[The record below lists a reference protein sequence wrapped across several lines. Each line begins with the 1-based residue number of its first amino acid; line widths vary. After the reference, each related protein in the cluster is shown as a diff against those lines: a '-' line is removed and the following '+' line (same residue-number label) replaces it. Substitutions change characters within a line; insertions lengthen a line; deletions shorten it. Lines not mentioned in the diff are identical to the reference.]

1 MPAHV
6 RHAAGDGRWGDRR
19 RLPGAREE
27 QRGRRGRRERRDG
40 RDGPGACDA
49 RGLRPRHR
57 GERHDAVRPRGPV
70 PRAARRRGDGAR
82 LVLRSPAGAGR
93 DVRRPRAPEGRAR
106 SPDGVDSHE
115 GRYRHEARP
124 QHALHRRDDPARPRV
139 WQPHGGPDGALRQA
153 AGPRGADRDGM
164 LQRGPRG
171 GARCDRSGRREC
183 EAGDRDGAS
192 RSAEGG
198 GGAPPGGGR
207 RVRAQGGG
215 RPAAGLAVVTAAL
228 AVGLMSGT
236 SVDGVSTALVRLS
249 DDPLAAQLVA
259 FRQEPYTTPERGQI
273 IDAIARG
280 GSKDLALLHVALGE
294 RFAGAVLQLLA
305 QAKVAPRDLSFIA
318 SHGQTIWHEPG
329 RATLQL
335 GDPAVIAERVGVRVV
350 SDFRSR
356 DVAAGGQG
364 APLVPVADVM
374 LFGHPERGRLLLNLG
389 GMANITWVRRRGVID
404 GAVAFDTGPGV
415 AVIDAVTRRVDPDAG
430 YDQDGERARRG
441 HPDLK
446 ALHQLLTDPF
456 FDQPPPKSTGRERF
470 GIEFADRLIALVQGA
485 GGSANDAVATATA
498 LTAETVARG
507 MERWTPPLPPGAGD
521 ELVISGGGARNP
533 ALVELLAGRVR
544 PRPVVPFDQLFFDGE
559 AKEALA
565 FAFLGFLTL
574 AGKPGNLPAATGAR
588 GPRVLGSVTPA

>member
-1 MPAHV
+1 MPADL

-27 QRGRRGRRERRDG
+27 QRGRRGRRERRHG

-70 PRAARRRGDGAR
+70 PRADHRRGDGAR

-93 DVRRPRAPEGRAR
+93 DVRRPRAP
-106 SPDGVDSHE
+106 
-115 GRYRHEARP
+115 EARP

-192 RSAEGG
+192 RGAEGG
-198 GGAPPGGGR
+198 GGTSPGGGR
-207 RVRAQGGG
+207 RVRPQGGG
-215 RPAAGLAVVTAAL
+215 RPAAGLARVTAAL
-228 AVGLMSGT
+228 AVGVMSGT
-236 SVDGVSTALVRLS
+236 SLDGVSTALVRLTEQ
-249 DDPLAAQLVA
+249 PLDAQLVA
-259 FRQEPYTTPERGQI
+259 FRQDPYTTPERGQI
-273 IDAIARG
+273 IEAIARG
-280 GSKDLALLHVALGE
+280 GSQDLALLHVALGE

-305 QAKVAPRDLSFIA
+305 QAKVAPRDVSFIA

-364 APLVPVADVM
+364 APLVPLADVV
-374 LFGHPERGRLLLNLG
+374 LFGHPECGRLLLNIG
-389 GMANITWVRRRGVID
+389 GIANVTFAPRRGVTG
-404 GAVAFDTGPGV
+404 GALAFDTGPGV
-415 AVIDAVTRRVDPDAG
+415 AVVDAVTRRIDPAASFDAG
-430 YDQDGERARRG
+430 GERARRG
-441 HPDLK
+441 KPSRKVLD
-446 ALHQLLTDPF
+446 ALLADSYF
-456 FDQPPPKSTGRERF
+456 AAPPPKSTGRERF
-470 GIEFADRLIALVQGA
+470 GPDYAARLLDDVKRA
-485 GGSANDAVATATA
+485 GGSDNDAVATATA
-498 LTAETVARG
+498 LTVETIARG
-507 MERWTPPLPPGAGD
+507 IERWTPARPSD

-533 ALVELLAGRVR
+533 RLVELLTTRVA
-544 PRPVVPFDQLFFDGE
+544 PRPVVPFEALFFDGE
-559 AKEALA
+559 AKEALV

-574 AGKPGNLPAATGAR
+574 LGAPGNLPAATGAR
-588 GPRVLGSVTPA
+588 GPRVLGHITPA

>member
-1 MPAHV
+1 MPADL

-27 QRGRRGRRERRDG
+27 QRGRRGRREHRDG
-40 RDGPGACDA
+40 RDGPGARDA

-57 GERHDAVRPRGPV
+57 SERHDAVRPRGPV
-70 PRAARRRGDGAR
+70 PRADHRRGDRAR

-93 DVRRPRAPEGRAR
+93 DVRCPRAPEGRAR
-106 SPDGVDSHE
+106 SPDGVDPHE

-153 AGPRGADRDGM
+153 AGPWGADRDGM

-192 RSAEGG
+192 RGAEGG

-215 RPAAGLAVVTAAL
+215 RPAAGLAVV
-228 AVGLMSGT
+228 
-236 SVDGVSTALVRLS
+236 STALVRLK
-249 DDPLAAQLVA
+249 DDPLDAQLVA
-259 FRQEPYTTPERGQI
+259 FRQDPYTTPERGQI
-273 IDAIARG
+273 IEAIARG

-318 SHGQTIWHEPG
+318 SHGQTIWHEPC

-364 APLVPVADVM
+364 APLVPLADVV
-374 LFGHPERGRLLLNLG
+374 LFGHPECGRLLLNIG
-389 GMANITWVRRRGVID
+389 GIANVTFAPRRGVT
-404 GAVAFDTGPGV
+404 GGGLAFDTGPGV
-415 AVIDAVTRRVDPDAG
+415 AVIDAVTRRLDPDAPFDRG
-430 YDQDGERARRG
+430 GARARRG
-441 HPDLK
+441 KPRGKVLD
-446 ALHQLLTDPF
+446 ALLADAYF
-456 FDQPPPKSTGRERF
+456 SQPPPK
-470 GIEFADRLIALVQGA
+470 
-485 GGSANDAVATATA
+485 
-498 LTAETVARG
+498 
-507 MERWTPPLPPGAGD
+507 
-521 ELVISGGGARNP
+521 
-533 ALVELLAGRVR
+533 
-544 PRPVVPFDQLFFDGE
+544 
-559 AKEALA
+559 
-565 FAFLGFLTL
+565 
-574 AGKPGNLPAATGAR
+574 
-588 GPRVLGSVTPA
+588 

>member
-1 MPAHV
+1 MPADL

-27 QRGRRGRRERRDG
+27 QRRRRGRRERRDG
-40 RDGPGACDA
+40 RDGPGARDA

-70 PRAARRRGDGAR
+70 PRADHRRGDRAR

-106 SPDGVDSHE
+106 SPDGVDPHE

-139 WQPHGGPDGALRQA
+139 WQPHGGPDRALRQA

-192 RSAEGG
+192 RGAEGG

-207 RVRAQGGG
+207 GVRPQGGG
-215 RPAAGLAVVTAAL
+215 RPAAGLARVSAAL
-228 AVGLMSGT
+228 AVGVMSGT
-236 SVDGVSTALVRLS
+236 SLDGVSTALVRLTEQ
-249 DDPLAAQLVA
+249 PLDAQLVA
-259 FRQEPYTTPERGQI
+259 FRQDPCTAPERGQI
-273 IDAIARG
+273 IEAIARG
-280 GSKDLALLHVALGE
+280 GSQDLALLHVALGE

-305 QAKVAPRDLSFIA
+305 QAKVAPRDVSFIA

-364 APLVPVADVM
+364 APLVPLADVM
-374 LFGHPERGRLLLNLG
+374 LFGHPERGRLLLNIG
-389 GMANITWVRRRGVID
+389 GMANVTWVPRRGVSE
-404 GAVAFDTGPGV
+404 GALAFDTGPGV
-415 AVIDAVTRRVDPDAG
+415 AVIDAVTRRIDPTAAFDR
-430 YDQDGERARRG
+430 DGVRARRG
-441 HPDLK
+441 KPLTRVLDG
-446 ALHQLLTDPF
+446 LLADPYF
-456 FDQPPPKSTGRERF
+456 AQPPPKSTGRERF
-470 GIEFADRLIALVQGA
+470 GIEFADRLLGLVRQA
-485 GGSANDAVATATA
+485 GGSDNDAVATATA
-498 LTAETVARG
+498 LTAETIARAL
-507 MERWTPPLPPGAGD
+507 ERWTPPGEGEA

-533 ALVELLAGRVR
+533 VVVELLAARVR
-544 PRPVVPFDQLFFDGE
+544 PRPVLPFDRLFFDGE

-565 FAFLGFLTL
+565 FAFLGFLTIS
-574 AGKPGNLPAATGAR
+574 GKAGNLPAATGAR
-588 GPRVLGSVTPA
+588 GPRILGHVTPA